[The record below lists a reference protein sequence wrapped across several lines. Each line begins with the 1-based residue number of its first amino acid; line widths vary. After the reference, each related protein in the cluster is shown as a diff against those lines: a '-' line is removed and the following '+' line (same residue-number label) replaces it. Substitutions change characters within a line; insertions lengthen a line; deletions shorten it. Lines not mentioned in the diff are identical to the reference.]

1 MALPFHKEQTT
12 TKQRR
17 RELYKNTTDRLAM
30 ILSRLYAGEI
40 LSMKELAQECQVSIR
55 TIQRDINE
63 RLIDTPIRKS
73 GEKMMLA
80 WRESEERALSAE
92 ELAVLEMLDKLSEK
106 QGGEFHTKAHRVL
119 RKLKAQAANPYYFHL
134 PTESLDTMLAKAV
147 KFEKAIKK
155 CRLVHCRYRM
165 DKGSY
170 DIDIKPL
177 KIVNFQGYWYVLA
190 MDARND
196 VVKKY
201 LLRHCSKIR
210 LDEEIFTPPKD
221 IDGAIAKALS
231 IWFDPDTKPF
241 EVRLFIDGSVAKYFE
256 RKPLAPT
263 QRIEGKD
270 ADGSLEVVVT
280 ITHEMEIVPT
290 IKQWLPYLRVLE
302 PKWLEETI
310 EKDIKKYLN
319 L

>member
-73 GEKMMLA
+73 GEKVTLA

-92 ELAVLEMLDKLSEK
+92 ELAVLEMLEKLSEK
-106 QGGEFHTKAHRVL
+106 QGHEFHAKAHRVL

-134 PTESLDTMLAKAV
+134 PTESLDAMLAKAV

-155 CRLVHCRYRM
+155 RRLVHCRYRM
-165 DKGSY
+165 DKGNY

-221 IDGAIAKALS
+221 IDDAISRALA
-231 IWFDPDTKPF
+231 IWFEPDTEPF

-290 IKQWLPYLRVLE
+290 IKQWLPHLRVLE
-302 PKWLEETI
+302 P
-310 EKDIKKYLN
+310 
-319 L
+319 